1 MRRRPAAP
9 AIAAAEGGSMTL
21 PEISIRRPVFATV
34 MSLTIMLLGLVSFQ
48 QLTIREYPKIDEP
61 AVTVDTTYRG
71 ASAEIIESQV
81 TTPLEDSLSGIE
93 GIELIQSIS
102 RVERSQI
109 TVRFLIS
116 RNVDDAAS
124 DVRDRVS
131 RVRGQLPLEI
141 DEPII
146 AKVEADAQPII
157 WLSFTSDRLN
167 QLEVTDVIDRL
178 VRDRMQ
184 TIDGVSGVRIFG
196 ERRYAM
202 RLWLDKARM
211 AAYQVTVQDVETALR
226 RQNLEVPAGRIESA
240 QREFTVV
247 TETDLRTPAQFD
259 NLIIRDSGGYLVR
272 LRDVGRAELEAR
284 DARIFSR
291 TNGRNSVNMGV
302 IKTSTANPLDVSNEV
317 RRRLGVDDRG
327 NRIGSS
333 GGVVDDP
340 ERGPTLLVDELAQ
353 LGIDADVTYDTS
365 VFIDRSIKNV
375 FHTIFE
381 AVALVV
387 LVIFVFLRS
396 LRATLIP
403 LVTIPV
409 SLIGAMTLMLAFGFS
424 INTLTLLAMVLAIGL
439 VVDDAIVVL
448 ENISRYV
455 EQGMH
460 PFHAALKGS
469 REIAFA
475 VVAMTLTLAA
485 VYAPIAFQT
494 GRTGKL
500 FTEFALT
507 LAGAVLVSG
516 FVALS
521 ASPMMCSLLLKGHE
535 KHGRIYRAMEAAF
548 NGLTAGYRWLLGMS
562 LRARPVVAILAL
574 AVAGAAVL
582 LFRVLPSE
590 LAPIEDRGAIANVMI
605 APEGATPDYT
615 IGYSSRLED
624 IYLDKARFPDVQ
636 RLLVIVGFPDVTRGL
651 AFARLRDWDERKEKQ
666 QSMTARARPLAAQ
679 IPGLLAFPINPPS
692 FGQRT
697 SDKPVQFVLQ
707 TSQPFQ
713 ELSRQSDRFME
724 MVRQHPR
731 LSTGLTAL
739 DTDLRLN
746 KPELRVRIDREKVA
760 YLGIEVDTIGRTLES
775 MLGGRQVTRF
785 KKEGKQYDVVV
796 QVADV
801 ERTNP
806 NDLANIFVRGRPP
819 SAQGSGATAPQ
830 ATGGSPAQI
839 REQQQAAAAAPSTAA
854 GGGFMVP
861 LSNLV
866 TYAETVAPRELNHFN
881 KLRSAIIS
889 ANLTEGYALGQA
901 LADLREVASGLPG
914 FIVTD
919 YAGQS
924 REFVQSAGGLWM
936 TFGMALLFI
945 YLVLAAQFES
955 FVDPLIIMLT
965 VPITMTGALWALLA
979 TGNTLNVYSQIGLV
993 TLIGLIT
1000 KHGILIVEFANQLQ
1014 DHGKNRMD
1022 AVKEAAE
1029 LRLRPILM
1037 TTGAMVLGAVPLALG
1052 TGAGGESRQAIG
1064 WTIVGGMTLGTVL
1077 TLFVVPTAYTWL
1089 ARVRRPHPADRAA
1102 AHHGGAGHGHPEHAP
1117 AAARPAHGPAPHPAE

>member
-1 MRRRPAAP
+1 V
-9 AIAAAEGGSMTL
+9 TL

-109 TVRFLIS
+109 TVKFLIT
-116 RNVDDAAS
+116 RNIDDAAS

-141 DEPII
+141 DEPVI

-167 QLEVTDVIDRL
+167 QLEVSDVVDRL

-272 LRDVGRAELEAR
+272 LRDVGRSELEAR
-284 DARIFSR
+284 DVRIFSR
-291 TNGRNSVNMGV
+291 VNGRNAVNMGV

-327 NRIGSS
+327 NRIGGNAAT
-333 GGVVDDP
+333 GGAAAGEDQ
-340 ERGPTLLVDELAQ
+340 RGPTLLVDELAQ
-353 LGIDADVTYDTS
+353 LGIDADVSYDTS
-365 VFIDRSIKNV
+365 VFIDRSIRNV

-381 AVALVV
+381 AVILVV

-409 SLIGAMTLMLAFGFS
+409 SLVGAMTLMLAFGFS

-448 ENISRYV
+448 ENISRYI

-521 ASPMMCSLLLKGHE
+521 ASPMMCSILLKGHE
-535 KHGRIYRAMEAAF
+535 KHGRLYRVMERGLE
-548 NGLTAGYRWLLGMS
+548 GLTAGYHWLLSLS
-562 LRARPVVAILAL
+562 LRARPVVGLVAL
-574 AVAGAAVL
+574 VVAGMAVV
-582 LFRVLPSE
+582 LFRALPSE

-605 APEGATPDYT
+605 APEGSTPDYT
-615 IGYSSRLED
+615 MGYSRRLED
-624 IYLDKARFPDVQ
+624 VYLDKARFPDVQ

-679 IPGLLAFPINPPS
+679 IPGILAFPINPPS
-692 FGQRT
+692 FGQRS

-713 ELSRQSDRFME
+713 ELNRQSERFME

-731 LSTGLTAL
+731 LSRGLTAI
-739 DTDLRLN
+739 DSDLRLN
-746 KPELRVRIDREKVA
+746 KPELRVRIDREKAA
-760 YLGIEVDTIGRTLES
+760 YLGIEVDTIGRTLET

-796 QVADV
+796 QVADI

-806 NDLANIFVRGRPP
+806 NDLANIFVRGRAPTG
-819 SAQGSGATAPQ
+819 QGAAAAAPQ
-830 ATGGSPAQI
+830 ATGGSPAQV
-839 REQQQAAAAAPSTAA
+839 REQQQAAAAAPAQAA
-854 GGGFMVP
+854 GGGGFMVP

-866 TYAETVAPRELNHFN
+866 TYVETVAPRELNHFN

-889 ANLTEGYALGQA
+889 ANLNEGYAMGQA
-901 LADLREVASGLPG
+901 LADLREVAAELPG
-914 FIVTD
+914 HIVTD
-919 YAGQS
+919 YASQS

-955 FVDPLIIMLT
+955 FMDPLIIMLT

-1014 DHGKNRMD
+1014 DHGKSRMD
-1022 AVKEAAE
+1022 AVREAAV

-1037 TTGAMVLGAVPLALG
+1037 TTGAMVLGAVPLAFG

-1064 WTIVGGMTLGTVL
+1064 WTIVGGMSLGTVL

-1089 ARVRRPHPADRAA
+1089 ARVRRPHPADRAGT
-1102 AHHGGAGHGHPEHAP
+1102 HHSGAGHGHPDHAP
-1117 AAARPAHGPAPHPAE
+1117 AAARQAQRPAPHPAE